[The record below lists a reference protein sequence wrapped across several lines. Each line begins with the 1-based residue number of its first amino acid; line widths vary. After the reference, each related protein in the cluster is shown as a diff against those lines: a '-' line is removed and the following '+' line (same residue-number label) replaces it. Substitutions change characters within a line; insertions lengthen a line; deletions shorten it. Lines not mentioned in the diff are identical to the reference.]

1 MLKFQQILN
10 ERKENVRSFDKK
22 VLNLIHQKVIKPY
35 EEHYGNSID
44 PIDNATELIEDID
57 LLKRIYDFLSDVMEL
72 GHVDS
77 QFFIDLLVSNFR
89 SDGDYT
95 DLNNAVYKPKDQKPY
110 EKIYT
115 EWAGI
120 TPYLVNDVDQ
130 TGYSIPIVYDAYVEQ
145 HYMIGNKDQLEHYVR
160 EYNENRWYDD
170 SEIINTL
177 GEETYIELLYVSNS
191 DARMIAN
198 EDARTGV
205 EDISDSHLLERLED
219 MNSPL
224 RNEYDILENGI
235 DDADADEDTSE
246 LERKKDNI
254 IIQGREVVR
263 EEIYDDTYDRLI
275 NHLPDWLWDLGY
287 ISKRS
292 DTKEFEFSSHLKRK
306 SRSWLGQGM
315 VDLPPW
321 LQFDM
326 DTFIQ
331 KEVDDIMDNED
342 FEILSSNNEAAAEI
356 TVDGNTYYIID
367 TDY

>member
-1 MLKFQQILN
+1 
-10 ERKENVRSFDKK
+10 

-72 GHVDS
+72 GHIAS
-77 QFFIDLLVSNFR
+77 QSFIDLLVSNFR

-120 TPYLVNDVDQ
+120 TPYLVDDVDQ
-130 TGYSIPIVYDAYVEQ
+130 TGYNVPIVYDAYVEQ

-160 EYNENRWYDD
+160 EYNENRWDYD

-177 GEETYIELLYVSNS
+177 GEEIYIELLYVSNA
-191 DARMIAN
+191 DARMIAI
-198 EDARTGV
+198 EDARMVV
-205 EDISDSHLLERLED
+205 EDISDSHLLERLEE

-224 RNEYDILENGI
+224 RNEYDRLENDI

-254 IIQGREVVR
+254 ILQGREVVR
-263 EEIYDDTYDRLI
+263 EEIYDNTYDKLI
-275 NHLPDWLWDLGY
+275 NNLTDWLWELGY
-287 ISKRS
+287 ISSRS
-292 DTKEFEFSSHLKRK
+292 DTKEFEFSSNLRKKRGFGQ
-306 SRSWLGQGM
+306 GQGM
-315 VDLPPW
+315 VDLDKLPPW
-321 LQFDM
+321 LQFDR

-331 KEVDDIMDNED
+331 NEVDDTMENEN
-342 FEILSSNNEAAAEI
+342 FEILSYNNEEAAEI